1 MRYHKLVVVFIL
13 FLVVSS
19 VYLFLNSCGLKGLTS
34 VGVIGGPGGG
44 QPPMFAVSSFK
55 MTGNSVQP
63 NEFSF
68 GYYNNNF
75 DPFVFANLQGNS
87 LVNFSFSANFNN
99 QIAGKKVI
107 ILGTGF
113 KYLTSGNPPTRDVF
127 WVGKIVNNPVS
138 IINFTVA
145 ANNYKTVGGRNFIA
159 RFNQGAFD
167 SNFDS
172 ITLKKIDGTDYNQNT
187 DLDNVNEDFR
197 SVAFKPNSNYT
208 DFAGAMVGRNVAFY
222 SSVSNGNF
230 TDWQNAL
237 ANTVSN
243 NNKPSDFIGFDV
255 IQGGLNPISFTMIGS
270 DIGETKGE
278 LRVFQVAS
286 NSWSVNYLDALSS
299 YIGPNVYPLYSS
311 DYVSNGA
318 SPDVIAAA
326 LIVGKNL
333 IIYWGDNNNNGVVD
347 PFPADNF
354 AFYLDNNVT
363 FYGGT
368 ILKDSNNKRI
378 VVVGYDDT
386 NQEAVIYRGVAQDGP
401 DDPDPFFDTP
411 PTKVNI
417 SGLGL
422 NLKDSM
428 FFDVNSVNN
437 TVVVVGVDLSNCPI
451 KPYPQPAPVNL
462 PKLTKSLIF
471 INNANPNLDNDI
483 QQTFANMTGLILISN
498 DGGNSFSIMS
508 NPVIR

>member
-1 MRYHKLVVVFIL
+1 MNYHKLVIVFIL
-13 FLVVSS
+13 FLIVSS
-19 VYLFLNSCGLKGLTS
+19 IYLFLNSCGLKGLGS
-34 VGVIGGPGGG
+34 GGVIVGAGGG
-44 QPPMFAVSSFK
+44 QPPMFVVSSFK
-55 MTGNSVQP
+55 MTGNLAQP

-87 LVNFSFSANFNN
+87 LVNFSPSNNFNN
-99 QIAGKKVI
+99 QISGKKVI

-113 KYLTSGNPPTRDVF
+113 KYLTSGSPPTRDVF

-145 ANNYKTVGGRNFIA
+145 GNNYKTIGGRNFIA
-159 RFNQGAFD
+159 RVNQGAFD

-172 ITLKKIDGTDYNQNT
+172 ITLKKIDGTSNYNKNT

-197 SVAFKPNSNYT
+197 SVAFKPNSSYT

-237 ANTVSN
+237 ANTIT
-243 NNKPSDFIGFDV
+243 NKPSNFIGFDV
-255 IQGGLNPISFTMIGS
+255 IQGGLSPISFTMIGS

-286 NSWSVNYLDALSS
+286 NSWSFNYLDTLSS
-299 YIGPNVYPLYSS
+299 LVGPNIYPLYSS
-311 DYVSNGA
+311 DYVSSST
-318 SPDVIAAA
+318 SPDDIAAS
-326 LIVGKNL
+326 LITGKGL
-333 IIYWGDNNNNGVVD
+333 LIYWGDTNNNGSFD
-347 PFPADNF
+347 PPPNDNL

-368 ILKDSNNKRI
+368 ILKDSNNNKI
-378 VVVGYDDT
+378 FVVGYNDT
-386 NQEAVIYRGVAQDGP
+386 NKEAVIYTGIAQDGP
-401 DDPDPFFDTP
+401 DTDLFFDIP

-422 NLKDSM
+422 NLKDIL
-428 FFDVNSVNN
+428 FTDVNIVNN
-437 TVVVVGVDLSNCPI
+437 TVVVGGLDLSNCNI
-451 KPYPQPAPVNL
+451 KPYIQLSL

-471 INNANPNLDNDI
+471 PATTGDNDI
-483 QQTFANMTGLILISN
+483 QQTFTNMTGLILISN
-498 DGGNSFSIMS
+498 DGGNSFRIFSDIL
-508 NPVIR
+508 IR